1 MRGWRCC
8 GRVATGGH
16 QSVDLREGGVR
27 RGHQAAAVAGGERIQ
42 CSPAA
47 PYGRRISPSS
57 PCAAAARDMAK
68 IGRTPWPWD
77 GRGWAGGVRTSAHEQ
92 ARKLSEEKAVRGMSL
107 SAVVCRPARRRP
119 ARSSAAAGYRGLR
132 RRGRMRRRRVPRML
146 VVLGIDRQRRRA
158 SFSHSAGSAPSSGT
172 EYLSEE
178 QCYRVDIPGKQIP
191 LEDSNK
197 TLLFSSC
204 SFIAL

>member
-1 MRGWRCC
+1 M
-8 GRVATGGH
+8 AM
-16 QSVDLREGGVR
+16 LREGGDR
-27 RGHQAAAVAGGERIQ
+27 RAPICRPAGGRRPTGAPGCGRGGWGERIQ

-47 PYGRRISPSS
+47 PYGRRLSPSS

-158 SFSHSAGSAPSSGT
+158 SFSHSAG
-172 EYLSEE
+172 LS
-178 QCYRVDIPGKQIP
+178 K
-191 LEDSNK
+191 SNIYGCAADDMFFGSCFAMAF
-197 TLLFSSC
+197 LFHFSIH
-204 SFIAL
+204 FF